1 MSASDTDILQQLQ
14 SLKPT
19 GMPSYTPP
27 DTSALDSDIATQKQT
42 AAGAESTMEAAD
54 ISKSNLAAQTAGQL
68 EQGDAQMQA
77 LFQQYPARQVA
88 YGAAMSAA
96 PIVGL
101 LAALGG
107 KAAGISGQGMLGAL
121 GGMME
126 GLNAGAE
133 DKYQEQLA
141 KWKQELQTL
150 KDRHDEQLEVY
161 KLMLD
166 AYSGRADAA
175 QKARDFALAATKDD
189 ITQKDAEVKNSIE
202 LFKARST
209 AINQA
214 DRITELLTV
223 AGLRQKAASAG
234 YTPAAQS
241 LDAALADEGVA
252 LQGGSRSGPAYF
264 ARLDAIMR
272 AHPGETAAQVAQ
284 GIKTGKI
291 SAAEA
296 QKEGTTAAGIVGRT
310 AVGENEIAAMA
321 PSAIKASDALP
332 RGQWVPANKAIQAVQ
347 AGSSDVKLKEL
358 AQRTNAI
365 LNAYDVV
372 AARGGTDKEKREEN
386 RKNLLTADS
395 PAAYKKA
402 IEVMEDEA
410 RLAKG
415 AGRQAEKDAAGG
427 GDGPKDGDKST
438 SKSGKP
444 IVYRNGQWEYQ

>member
-19 GMPSYTPP
+19 PPPDYQAP
-27 DTSALDSDIATQKQT
+27 DTSALDADIAAQKS
-42 AAGAESTMEAAD
+42 AAAADEQALEAAD
-54 ISKSNLAAQTAGQL
+54 LGKSNAAAQTAGEL
-68 EQGDAQMQA
+68 QGDAAQTDA
-77 LFQQYPARQVA
+77 LFQRYPARQVA

-96 PIVGL
+96 PIIGL
-101 LAALGG
+101 LSALGG

-121 GGMME
+121 SGMME

-141 KWKQELQTL
+141 KWKEELQKL
-150 KDRHDEQLEVY
+150 KDRHEEQIEIY

-175 QKARDFALAATKDD
+175 QKARDFALSATKDD
-189 ITQKDAEVKNSIE
+189 IDEKQAKVKDSIDIW
-202 LFKARST
+202 KARTT
-209 AINQA
+209 ALNQA
-214 DRITELLTV
+214 DKVTALLE
-223 AGLRQKAASAG
+223 GAAIRTRALSAG
-234 YTPAAQS
+234 YTPEAQQ
-241 LDAALADEGVA
+241 LDAALADAGVP

-264 ARLDAIMR
+264 ARLDAIMK
-272 AHPGETAAQVAQ
+272 AHPGESAQQVAQ

-296 QKEGTTAAGIVGRT
+296 LKEGTTAAGIVGRT

-321 PSAIKASDALP
+321 PSAIRASEALP

-347 AGSSDVKLKEL
+347 AGSSNVQLKEL

-402 IEVMEDEA
+402 IEVMQDEA

-415 AGRQAEKDAAGG
+415 AGRQAETEAAGG
-427 GDGPKDGDKST
+427 ASGPKDGDKST

-444 IVYRNGQWEYQ
+444 IIYRNGQWEYE

>member
-54 ISKSNLAAQTAGQL
+54 IGKSNLAAQTAGQL

-150 KDRHDEQLEVY
+150 KDRNAEQLEVY
-161 KLMLD
+161 KVMLE

-189 ITQKDAEVKNSIE
+189 MSQKESEVKNSIE
-202 LFKARST
+202 LFKARVSAT
-209 AINQA
+209 AQA
-214 DRITELLTV
+214 DKITLLMEN
-223 AGLRQKAASAG
+223 AALKAKAEALG
-234 YTPAAQS
+234 ATPAAMQ
-241 LDAALADEGVA
+241 LDAALNDAGIT
-252 LQGGSRSGPAYF
+252 LQGASRGTKAYF
-264 ARLDAIMR
+264 ARLDNEMQQ
-272 AHPGETAAQVAQ
+272 HPGEDAKSVAEHLRTAQIGTAEAKKEGATAA
-284 GIKTGKI
+284 T
-291 SAAEA
+291 
-296 QKEGTTAAGIVGRT
+296 IVGRT
-310 AVGENEIAAMA
+310 SVGENELIAMA

-332 RGQWVPANKAIQAVQ
+332 RGEWLPVNQAIQKVQ
-347 AGSSDVKLKEL
+347 AGSSDVRLKEL
-358 AQRTNAI
+358 TQRTNAI

-372 AARGGTDKEKREEN
+372 AARGGTDAKKRDEN
-386 RKNLLTADS
+386 RQNLLTADS
-395 PAAYKKA
+395 PAAYRKA

-415 AGRQAEKDAAGG
+415 AGRQAEKEAASGG
-427 GDGPKDGDKST
+427 SGPKDGDKST